1 MYNEVSEQIYVKMDN
16 SVCESKSNIIT
27 FTFTSLEKEVTS
39 NKFKVDGCVDRLL
52 SRRMR
57 VASIMNA
64 VYIEVEKFEQEC
76 EAY

>member
-16 SVCESKSNIIT
+16 SVCESKSNIMT
-27 FTFTSLEKEVTS
+27 FTFTNLEKEVMS
-39 NKFKVDGCVDRLL
+39 NKFIVDGCVDRLL

-64 VYIEVEKFEQEC
+64 VYIGFEKFEQEC